1 MGDSLKK
8 RLPEIVAA
16 VASPSVRQS
25 FQTGQLKS
33 EEGNKFVFSYTS
45 TFHFEKVNHLD
56 AIVFIEEAFKKVLGT
71 EAQVTHELDN
81 PKPLPELTEVESLG
95 WEVQTETLS

>member
-1 MGDSLKK
+1 M
-8 RLPEIVAA
+8 
-16 VASPSVRQS
+16 
-25 FQTGQLKS
+25 
-33 EEGNKFVFSYTS
+33 
-45 TFHFEKVNHLD
+45 NHLD